1 MNDDN
6 GDGVLL
12 KYLALSAQALCE
24 QVALALDARGS
35 ARQQGARF
43 FHWRLHM
50 RAEVSAHGKHIVI
63 EGRAS
68 EFAEFIGLLID
79 REQAGEG
86 SETSKAVAVTSVE
99 FCHQRSAR

>member
-1 MNDDN
+1 
-6 GDGVLL
+6 
-12 KYLALSAQALCE
+12 
-24 QVALALDARGS
+24 
-35 ARQQGARF
+35 
-43 FHWRLHM
+43 M

-86 SETSKAVAVTSVE
+86 SETSKAVAVRQVHQLGTAGGAALGCQDWQSSLGGQPARQYTLLGTS
-99 FCHQRSAR
+99 F